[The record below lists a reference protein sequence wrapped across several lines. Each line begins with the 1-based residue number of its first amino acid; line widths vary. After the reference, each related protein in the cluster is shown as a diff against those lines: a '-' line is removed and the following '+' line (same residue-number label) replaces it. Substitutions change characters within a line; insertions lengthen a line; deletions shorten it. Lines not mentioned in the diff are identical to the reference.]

1 MKDGERLVWAAAFAQ
16 AISAFAFA
24 DPNEAVEQMGTAAA
38 KAYGAVVALRKAAE
52 VFETFG
58 AKHEGWAML
67 RDMAGL
73 SH

>member
-16 AISAFAFA
+16 SVAGVNFDDQDAAM
-24 DPNEAVEQMGTAAA
+24 EQMWMAAA
-38 KAYGAVVALRKAAE
+38 KAYGAVVVLRKTAA
-52 VFETFG
+52 VCPISSVN
-58 AKHEGWAML
+58 HEGWAML